1 MDILS
6 RLMAFVGTSDAARAR
21 AFYRDTLGLR
31 LVSEDPFALV
41 FDVNGTM
48 LRVTSVPEM
57 VPAKYTVLGWQVTD
71 IEAAVRKLQQ
81 SGVAFERY
89 NFPQDELGIWQAPS
103 GAKVAWF
110 KDPDG
115 NVLSLSQL

>member
-1 MDILS
+1 LP
-6 RLMAFVGTSDAARAR
+6 ARATPR
-21 AFYRDTLGLR
+21 APAPFTGKRWDCGW
-31 LVSEDPFALV
+31 SGNPFALV

-48 LRVTSVPEM
+48 LRVTGVPEM
-57 VPAKYTVLGWQVTD
+57 VPAKYSVLGWQVTD
-71 IEAAVRKLQQ
+71 IEAAVRDLQQ

-89 NFPQDELGIWQAPS
+89 DFPQDEPGIWQAPS

-115 NVLSLSQL
+115 NVLSLSQP